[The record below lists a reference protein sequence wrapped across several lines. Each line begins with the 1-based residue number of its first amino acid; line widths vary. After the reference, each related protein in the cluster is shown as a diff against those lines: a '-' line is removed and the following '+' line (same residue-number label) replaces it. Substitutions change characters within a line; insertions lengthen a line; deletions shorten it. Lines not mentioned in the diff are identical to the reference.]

1 MTKLLDQ
8 GIEAVRALSTGRQDM
23 AGDLLLGLADER
35 PRYRLAA
42 DQVEDLRLGREEA
55 SRGEYAT
62 EDKMAGTW
70 KKFGL

>member
-55 SRGEYAT
+55 NRGEYAT

>member
-8 GIEAVRALSTGRQDM
+8 GIEAVRALSTERQDM

-55 SRGEYAT
+55 NRGEYAT